1 MTFASA
7 SAEVPA
13 LRGNCLPGLQ
23 ALKAQ
28 DRRHVT
34 KERKTRLT
42 VGVDIDFALAPA
54 QPNAAR
60 WDYGI
65 GYRQGDDELVH
76 WVEVHPA
83 SGRSNLTEMAKKL
96 TWLQAWLRDSG
107 LGKFQKRIVWVASG
121 VASYNARH
129 PAIKALAAK
138 GLHFAGGHVRL

>member
-7 SAEVPA
+7 CEEVPA
-13 LRGNCLPGLQ
+13 LRGKCLPGLR

-28 DRRHVT
+28 DRQRVT
-34 KERKTRLT
+34 KERQTRLT
-42 VGVDIDFALAPA
+42 VSVDIDSALAPE

-65 GYRQGDDELVH
+65 GCRQDGDELVH

-83 SGRSNLTEMAKKL
+83 SGGSKLTEMANKMM
-96 TWLQAWLRDSG
+96 WLQAWLRDSG

-121 VASYNARH
+121 SSSYNARH
-129 PAIKALAAK
+129 PRIKALAAK
-138 GLHFAGGHVRL
+138 GLRFAGGHTWL

>member
-1 MTFASA
+1 MTFAIACS
-7 SAEVPA
+7 EMPA
-13 LRGNCLPGLQ
+13 LDGKCLPGLQ

-28 DRRHVT
+28 DRQHVT
-34 KERKTRLT
+34 KARRTRLT
-42 VGVDIDFALAPA
+42 VSVDIDAALAPV

-65 GYRQGDDELVH
+65 GCKQGDDELVH

-83 SGRSNLTEMAKKL
+83 SGGANLTEMAHKL
-96 TWLQAWLRDSG
+96 TWLQAWLRGSG

-121 VASYNARH
+121 PASYNSRH
-129 PAIKALAAK
+129 PAVKALAAK

>member
-7 SAEVPA
+7 CEKVPA
-13 LRGNCLPGLQ
+13 LRGKCLPGLR

-28 DRRHVT
+28 DRQRVT
-34 KERKTRLT
+34 KKRQTRLT
-42 VGVDIDFALAPA
+42 VSIDIDSALAPE

-65 GYRQGDDELVH
+65 GCRQGDDELVH

>member
-1 MTFASA
+1 MTFANACS
-7 SAEVPA
+7 EVPA
-13 LRGNCLPGLQ
+13 PEGKCLPGLQ

-28 DRRHVT
+28 DRQHVT
-34 KERKTRLT
+34 KERRTRLT
-42 VGVDIDFALAPA
+42 LSIDVDSALAPT

-65 GYRQGDDELVH
+65 GCKQGDDELVH

-83 SGRSNLTEMAKKL
+83 SGGANLKEVASKL
-96 TWLQAWLRDSG
+96 AWLHVWLRDSG

-121 VASYNARH
+121 AASYNARH

>member
-7 SAEVPA
+7 CEEVPA
-13 LRGNCLPGLQ
+13 LGGKCLPGLR

-28 DRRHVT
+28 DRQRVA
-34 KERKTRLT
+34 KKRQTRLT
-42 VGVDIDFALAPA
+42 VSVDIDSALAPE

-65 GYRQGDDELVH
+65 GCRQGGDELVH

-83 SGRSNLTEMAKKL
+83 SGGSNLKEMANKL

-121 VASYNARH
+121 AASYNARH
-129 PAIKALAAK
+129 PAIKTLAAK
-138 GLHFAGGHVRL
+138 GLYFAGGHIRL